1 MGVACGFARAPM
13 PVDPA
18 RKLRRLVAMRIGVM
32 REVGADEEEQA
43 ASALDLL
50 KQIEPKMSEAE
61 AVELVR
67 DVMERGLPS
76 K

>member
-1 MGVACGFARAPM
+1 M